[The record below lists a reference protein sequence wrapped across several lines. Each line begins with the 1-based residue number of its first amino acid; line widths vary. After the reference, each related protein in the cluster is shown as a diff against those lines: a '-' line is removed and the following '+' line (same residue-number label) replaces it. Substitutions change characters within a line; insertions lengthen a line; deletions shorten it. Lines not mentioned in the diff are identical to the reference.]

1 MPFWT
6 SSGVLELRDYVP
18 RLTHTPLSA
27 AAPRGSPRCRI
38 AAHHGFGRRVGE
50 RVLAGRAD
58 APLLHVRVR
67 RRRRGAAHA
76 LRRPLRQLHHAPI
89 FLLRALFLMPALW
102 PGRLLAGPAA
112 VERRDPALLARPVHG
127 GSKTVPPHAPR
138 HAQSVS
144 DEGRASFFFTGG
156 SASSA
161 GVEFLRVRRK
171 GISGDTSVMV
181 NHRSWTQRGG
191 IDELLL
197 PETTPPLGMV
207 WRRSTS
213 GTYKRRLEKI
223 NRKPNLWD
231 PVCNK
236 DSY

>member
-38 AAHHGFGRRVGE
+38 AAHHGLGRRVGE

-89 FLLRALFLMPALW
+89 FLLRALFLMPALC
-102 PGRLLAGPAA
+102 PVRLLAGPAA
-112 VERRDPALLARPVHG
+112 VERRDPALIARPVHG

-197 PETTPPLGMV
+197 PETTPPLGA
-207 WRRSTS
+207 WCLAAE
-213 GTYKRRLEKI
+213 Y
-223 NRKPNLWD
+223 
-231 PVCNK
+231 
-236 DSY
+236 